1 MDLPDDAVSTE
12 EATAQG
18 STESCSCDRSV
29 MLVNPAVGEG
39 AGADF
44 NGMAPDAMVRQLK
57 EQLRDAR
64 EQLQLVTEQFA
75 SVKSDFMS
83 ARLELANSKEEVQF
97 LNKELLSVT
106 TDYENL
112 LASSGKAVV
121 FLDRWLT
128 IRRYSPAMAEIL
140 NLTPSDIGCPFG
152 CLHDVIDWSCL
163 AGDLPAV
170 LENLFPIER
179 EVSSIKEGSVFR
191 MRVFPY
197 RTPDGRIDGLIV
209 SLSDITQQKRM
220 EEKREKLASFPLL
233 NPNPVI
239 EADFSGTVT
248 FYNPATKIILNQMG
262 LGTESINLFIPSD
275 LQTVVHCWDASSEAT
290 FQREVQI
297 GNRVYSES
305 VFLAPRTD
313 SVRIYA
319 YDITERKQAE
329 EALQT
334 SEDRLKR
341 AQEIAHLGS
350 WELDLATDLLT
361 WSDEVYRIFGLQPRQ
376 FGASYEAFLEV
387 VHPDDRSA
395 VDAAYSDSIR
405 DCRDSYQIEH
415 RIVRKDT
422 GEVRLVHEKCEHLR
436 DTSGKIIRSIGMVH
450 DITERKRVEE
460 ALRES
465 EQRVR
470 GKLECILSPEG
481 DLGDLDLADI
491 VDVQSLHS
499 LVLNFYELTRMPM
512 GLIDIA
518 GNVLVGVGWQEVC
531 TKFHRAHPD
540 SCRNCIE
547 SDVFLSA
554 GVPHGEYKFYRCK
567 NNMWDV
573 ATPIIVGDKHF
584 GNLFMGQFLF
594 EDEQL
599 DYEFFKAQAR
609 RYGYDEEE
617 YIAALE
623 TVPRLSRDTLNTGM
637 AFFMELAD
645 ILSKLGYGNLKL
657 ARSLAERDM
666 LMEWLEKSSA
676 RLDLLGETAGRLLA
690 SESPQAIVDELC
702 RKVMSFLDCHVF
714 FNFLVEEGSDRLHL
728 NACAGIPREEAVK
741 IEWLDYGVAV
751 CGCAAQDSCRIV
763 AENISETPDPRT
775 ELVRSYGVTAYACHP
790 LIAHGHLLG
799 TLSFGTRSRPRFT
812 DDELAVMKAV
822 SDQVAIAMERKRGEE
837 ELQRGREE
845 LEVRVAERTAEL
857 ARTVEVLRDEVHDH
871 RVTEQVLREKEE
883 MLLRLNRLY
892 AVLSETGQAIVRI
905 SDQEELLHEICRIAI
920 EHGGFRLAWV
930 GMIDSRN
937 NVVEVVSSHGETAYL
952 GGIEITIDETKS
964 GKGPTGIVLR
974 EGSYHICND
983 FLNDPLT
990 LPWQDRARKH
1000 GIRASAS
1007 IALMQDDDVIGAL
1020 TLYSDTENF
1029 FDTQQVELIQQMGND
1044 ISFALGNLL
1053 QERLRRE
1060 AEQALQE
1067 ESAERLRAME
1077 ELRQK
1082 DQLLLQQSR
1091 QAAMGEMLGNIAH
1104 QWRQPLNSLG
1114 LIVQELP
1121 IMFGLGK
1128 MNKEY
1133 LENNVQKAKQV
1144 IFHMSQ
1150 TIDDFRNFFTPN
1162 KAKVSFEIGEV
1173 IRKTLSLVENSL
1185 LSQRI
1190 KTRISIAGE
1199 SSISGY
1205 PNEFS
1210 QVLLNILLNARD
1222 AFAEKNIA
1230 EPQIEIAVATD
1241 DVATII
1247 TVTDNAGGIPKEVL
1261 GRVFEPYFT
1270 TKASDKGTGIGLFMA
1285 KTIIEKN
1292 MNGTLSVSNTREG
1305 AAFRIEIAHAS

>member
-1 MDLPDDAVSTE
+1 MDVLNDTVSTGD
-12 EATAQG
+12 ATATG
-18 STESCSCDRSV
+18 STDSCSRDLSV
-29 MLVNPAVGEG
+29 TLEKPAVGEG
-39 AGADF
+39 VAAEST
-44 NGMAPDAMVRQLK
+44 GMAPDKVVRQLE
-57 EQLRDAR
+57 EQLQSAR
-64 EQLQLVTEQFA
+64 EQLQLVTEQLA
-75 SVKSDFMS
+75 SVKKDFIS
-83 ARLELANSKEEVQF
+83 VSQELATSKEELQS
-97 LNKELLSVT
+97 LNKELLSAT
-106 TDYENL
+106 TDLENL
-112 LASSGKAVV
+112 LASSENAVV
-121 FLDRWLT
+121 FLDRWLI
-128 IRRYSPAMAEIL
+128 IRRYSPAMAVIL
-140 NLTPSDIGCPFG
+140 GLTPSDLGSPFG
-152 CLHDVIDWSCL
+152 CLRDVLDWSCL
-163 AGDLPAV
+163 AGDLPAA

-191 MRVFPY
+191 IRVFPY
-197 RTPDGRIDGLIV
+197 RAPDKRIDGLVV
-209 SLSDITQQKRM
+209 SLSDITQHKRM

-233 NPNPVI
+233 NPNPVV

-248 FYNPATKIILNQMG
+248 FYNPATVTILNQMG
-262 LGTESINLFIPSD
+262 LGAESISLFIPSD
-275 LQTVVHCWDASSEAT
+275 LQTVVHFWDASNEAT
-290 FQREVQI
+290 FHREVQI
-297 GNRVYSES
+297 GDRVYGES
-305 VFLAPRTD
+305 VFLAPQSD

-319 YDITERKQAE
+319 YDITERKRAE
-329 EALQT
+329 EALRT

-361 WSDEVYRIFGLQPRQ
+361 WSDEVYRIFGLQPQEFR
-376 FGASYEAFLEV
+376 ATYEAFLER

-405 DCRDSYQIEH
+405 DGRDSYQIEH
-415 RIVRKDT
+415 RIVREDT
-422 GEVRLVHEKCEHLR
+422 GEVRLVHEKCEHFR
-436 DTSGKIIRSIGMVH
+436 NAAGTIIRSIGMVH
-450 DITERKRVEE
+450 DITERKRDEE

-465 EQRVR
+465 EQRVSR
-470 GKLECILSPEG
+470 KLECILSPEG
-481 DLGDLDLADI
+481 DLEDLDLADI
-491 VDVQSLHS
+491 VDVRSLHS
-499 LVLNFYELTRMPM
+499 LVQNFNELIRMPI
-512 GLIDIA
+512 GLIDIT
-518 GNVLVGVGWQEVC
+518 GNVLVSVGWQDVC
-531 TKFHRAHPD
+531 TKFHRAHPE

-547 SDVFLSA
+547 SDVLLSA
-554 GVPHGEYKFYRCK
+554 GVPHGEYRFYRCK
-567 NNMWDV
+567 NNLWDV

-599 DYEFFKAQAR
+599 DYEYFRSQAQ
-609 RYGYDEEE
+609 RYGYDEQE

-623 TVPRLSRDTLNTGM
+623 TVPRLSRETLHTAM
-637 AFFMELAD
+637 TFFMELAD

-657 ARSLAERDM
+657 ARSLSERDM
-666 LMEWLEKSSA
+666 LMEWLEKTSA
-676 RLDLLGETAGRLLA
+676 RLDLLAETAGRLLA
-690 SESPQAIVDELC
+690 SESPQEIVDELC

-714 FNFLVEEGSDRLHL
+714 FNYLVEDGSNRLHL
-728 NACAGIPREEAVK
+728 NACAGIPAEEAAK
-741 IEWLDYGVAV
+741 IVLLDSEVAI
-751 CGCAAQDSCRIV
+751 CGRVAREGCRIV
-763 AENISETPDPRT
+763 VENIIDNSDPRT
-775 ELVRSYGVTAYACHP
+775 ALARSCGVTAYACHP
-790 LIAHGHLLG
+790 LIAHGRLLG
-799 TLSFGTRSRPRFT
+799 TLSFGTRFRTIFT

-822 SDQVAIAMERKRGEE
+822 ADQVAIAMERKRGEE

-845 LEVRVAERTAEL
+845 LEVRVAVRTAEL
-857 ARTVEVLRDEVHDH
+857 ARTVNVLRDEVHAH
-871 RVTEQVLREKEE
+871 LVTEQVLREKEE

-905 SDQEELLHEICRIAI
+905 SDQEELFHEICRIAV

-930 GMIDSRN
+930 GMKDNRN

-952 GGIEITIDETKS
+952 GGIEITIDDTQR
-964 GKGPTGIVLR
+964 GQGPTGVVLR
-974 EGSYHICND
+974 GGSYHICND

-990 LPWQDRARKH
+990 LPWQDRARKC

-1007 IALMQDDDVIGAL
+1007 IALMQNEEVIGAL

-1029 FDTQQVELIQQMGND
+1029 FDTQQVELLQQMGDD

-1067 ESAERLRAME
+1067 ESAERLLAME

-1121 IMFGLGK
+1121 IMYGLGK
-1128 MNKEY
+1128 MDKGY

-1162 KAKVSFEIGEV
+1162 KAKVPFEIGEV

-1190 KTRISIAGE
+1190 KTSVIMAREA
-1199 SSISGY
+1199 SISGY

-1222 AFAEKNIA
+1222 AFAEKMIA

-1241 DVATII
+1241 DVATSI
-1247 TVTDNAGGIPKEVL
+1247 TVTDNAGGIPEEIL

-1292 MNGTLSVSNTREG
+1292 MNGRLSVSNTREG
-1305 AAFRIEIAHAS
+1305 AAFRIEIAHGS